1 MIKRSN
7 IKLSPDPER
16 VLLQFFAPGNDKR
29 ASDLVYRIMNLKD
42 NKVEDILNKIMQR
55 FSNRHRNFDSTLL
68 NHYKKV
74 EYLLYSAGSIS
85 ISRRMLI
92 GSYFSKEYSIESAAL
107 FNPSIVLHPDQ
118 SLLNNKDIRFIM
130 SLRSTGEGHISSI
143 EFRSGIISSQTIIKL
158 DETSRFISPPS
169 IIESERGNADD
180 YNISFSGNESISE
193 RVIFPYSKNEKMG
206 MEDVRFV
213 QFIDNDNT
221 RTYYGTFTGYDGKFI
236 TSKILETNDFISFRI
251 RSLRGESVK
260 DKGMALFPKKLNGK
274 FTLISRIDGENL
286 YFMQSDDIYSWSN
299 ARIFRGPLESWEFVQ
314 IGNCGS
320 PIETDKGWI
329 LITHGVG
336 AMRRYVI
343 SALLLDKEDP
353 FKIIAY
359 LDKPLIEP
367 EENEREGYVPNVVYS
382 CGGLIHDNNLIIP
395 YAMSDS
401 ASGIATVNL
410 NDLFNNFIPC

>member
-85 ISRRMLI
+85 TSRRMLI